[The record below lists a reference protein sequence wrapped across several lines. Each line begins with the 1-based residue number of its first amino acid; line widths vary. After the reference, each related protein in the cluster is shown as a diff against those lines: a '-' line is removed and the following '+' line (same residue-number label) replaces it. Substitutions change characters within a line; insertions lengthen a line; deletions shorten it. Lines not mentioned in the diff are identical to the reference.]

1 MYVFRSLEK
10 RLLSFI
16 FSYMMHEIDN
26 IWVSRELYS
35 TSAAGSLKTGSIISL
50 DQLTNHYVPLLVV
63 FLNLLSMILSLKK
76 TALRH

>member
-1 MYVFRSLEK
+1 MKF
-10 RLLSFI
+10 
-16 FSYMMHEIDN
+16 DN
-26 IWVSRELYS
+26 IWVSRDLYS
-35 TSAAGSLKTGSIISL
+35 TSAAGSLKTRSIISL